1 MNPKK
6 VSPENQM
13 MQFILGKWIS
23 KPVHVAANLGIA
35 VGALCSA
42 NSYPF
47 FEYYLTSVNL
57 PQ

>member
-23 KPVHVAANLGIA
+23 KPVHVAAKLGIA
-35 VGALCSA
+35 DIIGEGSK
-42 NSYPF
+42 NIS
-47 FEYYLTSVNL
+47 
-57 PQ
+57 